1 MQCKT
6 WTLFTKYNVH
16 LHLNSIWCKYVFRFD
31 IRSRCLVSIKV
42 SDIPSWSALQGGSKL
57 HHRIVI
63 IKWNIIVRV
72 IIDNL
77 LKLHFGKIHIYIFVE
92 HCCHYKFPSIAA
104 SIRPNPRSI
113 QASIH
118 PWPISAHHSD
128 QMFQRSQVS
137 MDILWRSRDTDRM
150 EIGKCDGPPYIWH
163 G

>member
-6 WTLFTKYNVH
+6 WTLFTKHNVH

-92 HCCHYKFPSIAA
+92 HCCHHTFSSIFHTTQPKKH
-104 SIRPNPRSI
+104 SGLHTPL
-113 QASIH
+113 
-118 PWPISAHHSD
+118 ISPHHSD
-128 QMFQRSQVS
+128 QMSRRSNLRKLWKCEEKPESVTGAQR
-137 MDILWRSRDTDRM
+137 LSR
-150 EIGKCDGPPYIWH
+150 IGRGRC
-163 G
+163 